1 MLPPIMVVL
10 SGTCEHLVKSTTTL
24 VSRPLRKADRSDPK
38 DFIVLTYL
46 NGSDVNLT

>member
-1 MLPPIMVVL
+1 MVVL
-10 SGTCEHLVKSTTTL
+10 SGICEHLVKSTTTF
-24 VSRPLRKADRSDPK
+24 VSRPLRKADRSDPN